1 MKGDRSIF
9 VGEPFHTSCKPASL
23 VLVNAHGT
31 LAACWLVQTFPTE
44 AFWHLE
50 ELLVLH
56 TRLELAC
63 VSCC

>member
-1 MKGDRSIF
+1 M
-9 VGEPFHTSCKPASL
+9 SCKPASR

-31 LAACWLVQTFPTE
+31 LTACWLVQAFPTE

-56 TRLELAC
+56 TLLELAC